1 MPGRVFIS
9 CGQNSA
15 EEIRIAAEIK
25 AWFEEPTRGYS
36 AYIAI
41 EIQNLYDINNAIV
54 KELILSDYYIFID
67 FRREPIGRRKLFIR
81 EFRGSL
87 FSHQELALA
96 YNLGFDKVIFL
107 QEGGLTSE
115 GFLKYIQSNSKFFKK
130 RNQIL
135 KLIQEEVRNKK
146 WSPLYSRH
154 LIIGGIVKIPSPIA
168 YGDHTGS
175 RNVYIYECRIE
186 NNRGDK
192 AAMNTLAILKS
203 IEGPN
208 GQAIY
213 PDTSYLKWA
222 GQIGYSRTIFPLNS
236 ARFCLLQIDYNDLL
250 SVYLQSAA
258 DIHPRLP
265 IISGQAGNY
274 KLSYQVFAENFPM
287 LEFQVLLNLTGNINA
302 TTVTV
307 I

>member
-1 MPGRVFIS
+1 MPGKIFIS
-9 CGQNSA
+9 CGQNS
-15 EEIRIAAEIK
+15 EEERKIATEIK
-25 AWFEEPTRGYS
+25 AWLEEPARGYS

-41 EIQNLYDINNAIV
+41 EAQNLYDINSAIV

-67 FRREPIGRRKLFIR
+67 FRRELIGWKKLFLR

-107 QEGGLTSE
+107 QEDGVSSE
-115 GFLKYIQSNSKFFKK
+115 GFLKYIQSNSRPFKK

-154 LIIGGIVKIPSPIA
+154 LIVGGIIKISSPIL
-168 YGDHTGS
+168 YRDHTGS
-175 RNVYIYECRIE
+175 RNVYIYECMVE
-186 NNRGDK
+186 NNRQDR

-208 GQAIY
+208 GQAIP

-222 GQIGYSRTIFPLNS
+222 GQIGYSRTIFPLSS
-236 ARFCLLQIDYNDLL
+236 ANFCLLQIDCNNLL

-258 DIHPRLP
+258 DILPRSP

-274 KLSYQVFAENFPM
+274 KLTYQVFAENFPM
-287 LEFQVLLNLTGNINA
+287 LEFQTLLNLTGNIN
-302 TTVTV
+302 TTTMTLV
-307 I
+307 